1 MRKGKKVVKKYR
13 EKRKLE
19 EYKLKNGVLKVVGIE
34 MGKMGEKEG
43 MKMKNKGR
51 FGVKVKKVSEK
62 GRNLMDFGEELKV

>member
-1 MRKGKKVVKKYR
+1 LRKGKEVVKKYR

-43 MKMKNKGR
+43 MKIKSKGR
-51 FGVKVKKVSEK
+51 FGVRVKKVSEK
-62 GRNLMDFGEELKV
+62 GRNLMDFGEE